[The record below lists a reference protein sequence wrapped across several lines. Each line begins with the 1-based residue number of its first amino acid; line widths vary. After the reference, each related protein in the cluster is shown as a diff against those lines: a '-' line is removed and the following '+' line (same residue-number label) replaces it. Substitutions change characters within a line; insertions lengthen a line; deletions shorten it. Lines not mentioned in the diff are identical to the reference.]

1 MDYHHHFG
9 NERAYMRDIIL
20 GINDGLIST
29 FLLTIGVYASGL
41 SWSSIILTIFSC
53 AISGSISM
61 GLGEYLATKSQ
72 IQVTNAEIESEK
84 KHIDEHL
91 DVELNQVRDFL
102 ILDLGLNNHPVLI
115 ENFVDAMSTNKE
127 GLLNFMKKIEF
138 GVTEDDERTPMTA
151 MAVSGGL
158 FFIGSIPS
166 IISFSSTQ
174 NLEFAFYINIVLNTI
189 ALFVVGAVKT
199 IMTKTNVCSSGL
211 ENLAYGC
218 TGAFISYAIGYGF
231 GVLIKMI

>member
-41 SWSSIILTIFSC
+41 SWSSILLTIISC
-53 AISGSISM
+53 AMSGSISM
-61 GLGEYLATKSQ
+61 ALGEYLATKSQ
-72 IQVTNAEIESEK
+72 IEVTEAEIESEK
-84 KHIDEHL
+84 THIEEHL
-91 DVELNQVRDFL
+91 DVELNQVRYFL
-102 ILDLGLNNHPVLI
+102 VLDLHMDNNPILV
-115 ENFVDAMSTNKE
+115 ENFVNAMSSNKE
-127 GLLNFMKKIEF
+127 GLLNFMKRIEF
-138 GVTEDDERTPMTA
+138 GITEDDQRTPLTA
-151 MAVSGGL
+151 MLVSGGL

-174 NLEFAFYINIVLNTI
+174 NLELAFYINIVLNI
-189 ALFVVGAVKT
+189 VALFVVGAVKT
-199 IMTKTNVCSSGL
+199 IMTRTNLFSAGM

-218 TGAFISYAIGYGF
+218 TGAFISYGIGYAF
-231 GVLIKMI
+231 GKLV

>member
-41 SWSSIILTIFSC
+41 SWSSILLTIISC
-53 AISGSISM
+53 AMSGSISM
-61 GLGEYLATKSQ
+61 ALGEYLATKSQ
-72 IQVTNAEIESEK
+72 IEVTEAEIESEK
-84 KHIDEHL
+84 THIEEHL

-102 ILDLGLNNHPVLI
+102 VLDLHMDNNPILV
-115 ENFVDAMSTNKE
+115 ENFVNAMSSNKE
-127 GLLNFMKKIEF
+127 GLLNFMKRIEF
-138 GVTEDDERTPMTA
+138 GITEDDQRTPLTA
-151 MAVSGGL
+151 MLVSGGL

-174 NLEFAFYINIVLNTI
+174 NLELAFYINIVLNI
-189 ALFVVGAVKT
+189 VALFVVGAVKT
-199 IMTKTNVCSSGL
+199 IMTRTNLFSAGM

-218 TGAFISYAIGYGF
+218 TGAFISYGIGYAF
-231 GVLIKMI
+231 GKLV

>member
-41 SWSSIILTIFSC
+41 SWSSILLTIISC
-53 AISGSISM
+53 AMSGSISM
-61 GLGEYLATKSQ
+61 ALGEYLATKSQ
-72 IQVTNAEIESEK
+72 IEVTEAEIESEK
-84 KHIDEHL
+84 THIEEHL

-102 ILDLGLNNHPVLI
+102 VLDLHMDNNPILV
-115 ENFVDAMSTNKE
+115 ENFVNAMSNNKE
-127 GLLNFMKKIEF
+127 GLLNFMKRIEF
-138 GVTEDDERTPMTA
+138 GITEDDQRTPLTA
-151 MAVSGGL
+151 MLVSGGL

-174 NLEFAFYINIVLNTI
+174 NLELAFYINIVLNI
-189 ALFVVGAVKT
+189 VALFVVGAVKT
-199 IMTKTNVCSSGL
+199 IMTRTNLFSAGM

-218 TGAFISYAIGYGF
+218 TGAFISYGIGYAF
-231 GVLIKMI
+231 GKLV

>member
-1 MDYHHHFG
+1 MEYHHHFG

-41 SWSSIILTIFSC
+41 SWSSILLTIISC
-53 AISGSISM
+53 AMSGSISM
-61 GLGEYLATKSQ
+61 ALGEYLATKSQ
-72 IQVTNAEIESEK
+72 IEVTNAEIESEK
-84 KHIDEHL
+84 THIEKHL

-102 ILDLGLNNHPVLI
+102 VLDLNMNDKPILV
-115 ENFVDAMSTNKE
+115 ENFVNAISSNKE
-127 GLLNFMKKIEF
+127 GLLNFMKRIEF
-138 GVTEDDERTPMTA
+138 GITEDDQRTPFTA

-166 IISFSSTQ
+166 ILSFSSTR
-174 NLEFAFYINIVLNTI
+174 NIEIAFYINIVLNVV

-199 IMTKTNVCSSGL
+199 IMTRTNLCSAGF

-218 TGAFISYAIGYGF
+218 TGAFISYGIGYGF
-231 GVLIKMI
+231 GMLIKRI